1 MISSLR
7 GRLEA
12 TGPDWAII
20 DVSGV
25 GFRVYAPTS
34 TLSALG
40 QAGIQVHLFTHL
52 HVREDNL
59 SLYGFATFEEL
70 SIFQTLTAVSGTGP
84 KLALAMLST
93 LKVDDLIS
101 AIVTGNVDLL
111 TSVPGVGKKIA
122 SRLILELKDKIGE
135 GLTITPLQVSQENAD
150 VVAALTTLGY
160 SVAEATRAVGSV
172 SDAGLSLEEKV
183 KLALAYFAQR

>member
-34 TLSALG
+34 TVSALG